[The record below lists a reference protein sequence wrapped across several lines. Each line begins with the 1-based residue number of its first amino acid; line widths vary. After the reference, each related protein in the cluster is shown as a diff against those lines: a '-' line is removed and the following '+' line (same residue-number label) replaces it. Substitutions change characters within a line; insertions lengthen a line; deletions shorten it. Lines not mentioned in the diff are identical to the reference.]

1 MIFMN
6 NAIDIIDIENAH
18 IMWRN
23 FSGKADKFNREEER
37 NFGVIIDDPE
47 MAERL
52 KADGWNVKHTNPR
65 NEDDEPVA
73 YLKVKINY
81 RKYPPK
87 IFLITKRKKTLLDED
102 TVGELD
108 MAEIRNVDV
117 IISPYHYDVRGKT
130 GISAY
135 VKVMYVTIEEDIF
148 ASKYDFDD
156 DVLDPDG
163 HLPL

>member
-1 MIFMN
+1 MN
-6 NAIDIIDIENAH
+6 NTISIENARF
-18 IMWRN
+18 MWRN
-23 FSGKADKFNREEER
+23 FSGKGDKYNREGDM
-37 NFGVIIDDPE
+37 NFGVIIDPE
-47 MAERL
+47 TAERL
-52 KADGWNVKHTNPR
+52 EADGWNVKHTMPR
-65 NEDDEPVA
+65 DEDDEPTA
-73 YLKVKINY
+73 YIKVKVSY
-81 RKYPPK
+81 RNIPPR
-87 IFLITKRKKTLLDED
+87 IFLVTKRGKTLLDED

-108 MAEIRNVDV
+108 TAEIRNVDV
-117 IISPYHYDVRGKT
+117 IISPYYYDVNGKT